1 MPIELLI
8 DRLMGQSLRIVVAP
22 LLAALLVSTCTIE
35 RPSEPRDDGTKIKG
49 DHDQLPER
57 QPPPTPKPTRVER
70 KLLLFGLDGADWR
83 LIDPLLEAGRMPNLQ
98 RLITHGTRAPLKTF
112 EPCLSPLI
120 WTTIAT
126 GVGPLVHG
134 ISGFT
139 AKLPDGGPE
148 VLVTSNLRRVEALWN
163 IASEHEHS
171 AGVIG
176 WWATFPA
183 EEIDG
188 FVISDQASTLRREN
202 YRAALELEN
211 PSADQQ
217 LPTTW
222 PVDLATALEEPLTL
236 SARAEPALLD
246 RFLKLDGKTK
256 RKLLKGAAVDVED
269 ILSIFKFALLI
280 DRSFIESG
288 LVATKQHNPD
298 LTALYLNG
306 LDAAEHHFW
315 KYTEPDKF
323 SDVPQ
328 DEVTRYGKIIDE
340 YYVYM
345 DEVLGRYLALYDA
358 DELTVVIVSDHGHEA
373 NRHHDPMSK
382 DHFDR
387 VCSGTHDEAPD
398 GVIVIS
404 GKDVSQGAE
413 LKKPNVF
420 DVTPTILALMGI
432 PVGDDMPGRVVE
444 EAIDPA
450 FLKAH
455 PIRTVPTHSAKRKY
469 SSLPVKSAI
478 GDELKKKLEGLG
490 YIQ

>member
-8 DRLMGQSLRIVVAP
+8 DRLMGRVLQIVTVP
-22 LLAALLVSTCTIE
+22 LLAVFLVSACTIE
-35 RPSEPRDDGTKIKG
+35 RPIEPRDDGAKIKG

-57 QPPPTPKPTRVER
+57 QPLPAPKPTRVER

-83 LIDPLLEAGRMPNLQ
+83 LIDPLLEAGRLPNLQ
-98 RLITHGTRAPLKTF
+98 RLIAHGTRAPLKTF
-112 EPCLSPLI
+112 KPCLSPLI

-139 AKLPDGGPE
+139 AKLPDGGQE
-148 VLVTSNLRRVEALWN
+148 VLVTSNLRRVEALWSV
-163 IASEHEHS
+163 ASKHDHS

-211 PSADQQ
+211 TNSDQQ

-222 PVDLATALEEPLTL
+222 PVELATALKEPLTL
-236 SARAEPALLD
+236 SARAEPELLD
-246 RFLKLDGKTK
+246 RFLKLDAKTK
-256 RKLLKGAAVDVED
+256 RKLLKGAEVDVEN

-288 LVATKQHNPD
+288 LVAAKQRQPN
-298 LTALYLNG
+298 LTLLYLNG
-306 LDAAEHHFW
+306 LDAAEHHFC
-315 KYTEPDKF
+315 KYTAPDKF
-323 SDVPQ
+323 AGVPA
-328 DEVTRYGKIIDE
+328 DELKRYGKVIDE

-373 NRHHDPMSK
+373 NRDYDPKSK

-404 GKDVSQGAE
+404 GKDVRQG
-413 LKKPNVF
+413 V
-420 DVTPTILALMGI
+420 AL
-432 PVGDDMPGRVVE
+432 
-444 EAIDPA
+444 
-450 FLKAH
+450 
-455 PIRTVPTHSAKRKY
+455 
-469 SSLPVKSAI
+469 
-478 GDELKKKLEGLG
+478 
-490 YIQ
+490 